1 MEAFGIYRHI
11 FIRHFV
17 ADTSGGLPLF
27 FDCQLGFME
36 EMRPLPP
43 DLKEEAH
50 LMELESM
57 GYTIVS
63 VRSHCLLRWRAS
75 VAAR

>member
-1 MEAFGIYRHI
+1 
-11 FIRHFV
+11 
-17 ADTSGGLPLF
+17 
-27 FDCQLGFME
+27 ME

>member
-1 MEAFGIYRHI
+1 MRSLRSSENPEASCFAHTRRPSVTI
-11 FIRHFV
+11 
-17 ADTSGGLPLF
+17 
-27 FDCQLGFME
+27 ME

>member
-1 MEAFGIYRHI
+1 MRMEHDGS
-11 FIRHFV
+11 IRHFV
-17 ADTSGGLPLF
+17 ADTSGSLPLF